1 MKAWFLRFTVREQ
14 LALLLMALAVAIYLI
29 VVLLVAPIADARRE
43 LVARNAATADALA
56 RVDRMAAEIRELR
69 KNNAGADRSA
79 RRNLTA
85 LVNSSAERFGL
96 RASRLQPS
104 SSGAVQVRF
113 ESAPL
118 GPLLR
123 WIHDLETERGLLVE
137 DLSMSQTATS
147 GIVSVSARVS
157 APN

>member
-1 MKAWFLRFTVREQ
+1 VKEWFLRFSTREQ
-14 LALLLMALAVAIYLI
+14 LALLVMGVVVLVYLA
-29 VVLLVAPIADARRE
+29 VVLLVLPIAEARRE
-43 LVARNAATADALA
+43 LMDRNSATAEVLV

-69 KNNAGADRSA
+69 ENAAGPDRAA

-118 GPLLR
+118 PALLR
-123 WIHDLETERGLLVE
+123 WIHDLETSRGLAVE
-137 DLSMSQTATS
+137 DLSVSQTATA
-147 GIVSVSARVS
+147 GTVSVSARI
-157 APN
+157 AALN